1 VTYLAQ
7 GVVMT
12 PSQEDAREELR
23 RAVGRRVCGV
33 MAGYTVEVRAEDI
46 REVLHLI
53 DDLEEQLAAFEDG

>member
-1 VTYLAQ
+1 
-7 GVVMT
+7 MT